1 MARLN
6 RISICAV
13 VLLFARPE
21 MALSFSN
28 AFSGSGNANAAT
40 INAELNAVSIP
51 LLDTHSGDSNCWSR
65 TTRRG
70 RIEQILERA
79 RDHQRKREQPSSRNS
94 QELDRRTKQ
103 VLAANNDVELETIVP
118 IATAESKT
126 LPFTLP
132 TLSQSQSEALQQGE
146 IIMEQSEM
154 GRQGSGFVVQDI
166 DGVDESAV
174 WEALLDFSGYTNSI
188 HTVRSSRVRGT
199 TTTSGAAVPSAQYGV
214 ASTTRASFD
223 ISKFRLS
230 ISCFFKYN
238 AEKNYMEISLDDA
251 FQNSAL
257 QAAKGFW
264 YTQRIE
270 RPNGVPSIRVWL
282 LCDLTL
288 SPLLPK
294 FIVDLTAASAM
305 PRASTWLR
313 PAVQAI
319 AADRKA

>member
-1 MARLN
+1 MARTN
-6 RISICAV
+6 AGAMMAAI
-13 VLLFARPE
+13 LLLASTD
-21 MALSFSN
+21 MASGFSN
-28 AFSGSGNANAAT
+28 AFSGGGIANSARIYT
-40 INAELNAVSIP
+40 ELDAVSIP
-51 LLDTHSGDSNCWSR
+51 LLDTYSGDSNGWSR

-70 RIEQILERA
+70 RIDQILEHA
-79 RDHQRKREQPSSRNS
+79 RDHQRRREQPSSRSSQTAARRSREAFDVSNS
-94 QELDRRTKQ
+94 
-103 VLAANNDVELETIVP
+103 VELEAVVP
-118 IATAESKT
+118 IASTESPS

-132 TLSQSQSEALQQGE
+132 KLSQAQMLAVEQGE

-166 DGVDESAV
+166 QGTDESAV
-174 WEALLDFSGYTNSI
+174 WEALLDFSGYADLI
-188 HTVRSSRVRGT
+188 HTVRSSRVSGT
-199 TTTSGAAVPSAQYGV
+199 ATAAGAPAPAAQYGV

-238 AEKNYMEISLDDA
+238 PEHNYMEISLDNA

-257 QAAKGFW
+257 QAARGFW

-270 RPNGVPSIRVWL
+270 RPDGIPTTRVWL

-288 SPLLPK
+288 SPFLPK
-294 FIVDLTAASAM
+294 FIVDRAAASAM

-313 PAVQAI
+313 PAVRAI
-319 AADRKA
+319 AGERAL